1 MVESVGAGGS
11 PLLVGLDVGTTNVK
25 AVVCD
30 LTGRTVALASV
41 PQEALHPRPGWS
53 AFDPERL
60 WELAC
65 EVLRRVVRQVDRPDQ
80 IVGVGVA
87 SFGEAGVLMDDRGRA
102 VDDVIAWYDDRS
114 LPQAERFAAV
124 TDPDEMFRRT
134 GAHIQSIMSL
144 CKLMWIRDEQPE
156 VWARGRKW
164 LNIADYVNYRLCG
177 TMAQSPSLGART
189 SGFDLTTM
197 DWACDLLAAAGIPRS
212 VLADPAPGGSALGT
226 VHAEASAV
234 TGLPVTAV
242 VGMGG
247 HDHICGAFA
256 AGAVSA
262 GDLLD
267 SMGTSEAVVTALDHP
282 IQDAALGR
290 MGYSQGAH
298 AVPGRYYVY
307 GGLYTA
313 GACVDW
319 VRGACNGG
327 SDHASMLLAAAEVPA
342 GSGGVLFV
350 PHLRLANTPNADP
363 KSRAA
368 FVGLTAETTT
378 AALTRAVIEGV
389 AFEGRASID
398 PLAAFAG
405 LEHHR
410 RINVIGGTARNRLLL
425 EIKASVMNARLELL
439 AIDEA
444 AALGGAMLGG
454 LAAGS
459 YASVEEA
466 TSAVRTAGV
475 VIEPNARV
483 VAYYDK
489 LYSQVYREMYAAL
502 RPVNHR
508 LYDLLHRVEA

>member
-1 MVESVGAGGS
+1 MVGSVGSGRG

-25 AVVCD
+25 AVACD
-30 LTGRTVALASV
+30 LTGRTVTLASV
-41 PQEALHPRPGWS
+41 PQETLHPRPGWS

-60 WELAC
+60 WGLAC
-65 EVLRRVVRQVDRPDQ
+65 EVLRRVVRRIDRPDR

-87 SFGEAGVLMDDRGRA
+87 SFGEAGVLMDERGHP

-114 LPQAERFAAV
+114 LPQAERFAAA

-144 CKLMWIRDEQPE
+144 CKLMWIRDERPE
-156 VWARGRKW
+156 VWACGRHW
-164 LNIADYVNYRLCG
+164 LNVADYVSYRLCG
-177 TMAQSPSLGART
+177 AMAQSPSLGART
-189 SGFDLTTM
+189 SGFDLVTM
-197 DWACDLLAAAGIPRS
+197 DWADDLLAAAGIPRS
-212 VLADPAPGGSALGT
+212 LLADPAPGGSALGT
-226 VHAEASAV
+226 ITADASVA
-234 TGLPVTAV
+234 TGLPTTAV

-247 HDHICGAFA
+247 HDHICGALA
-256 AGAVSA
+256 AGAVIP

-267 SMGTSEAVVTALDHP
+267 SMGTSEAMVTAIERP
-282 IQDAALGR
+282 IQDAEVGR
-290 MGYSQGAH
+290 MGYTQGAH
-298 AVPGRYYVY
+298 AVPGLYYVY

-319 VRGACNGG
+319 VREACNGG
-327 SDHASMLLAAAEVPA
+327 SDHASMLLAAGAVPA

-350 PHLRLANTPNADP
+350 PHLRLANTPHLDS

-368 FVGLTAETTT
+368 FVGLTSETTT

-398 PLAAFAG
+398 PLVAFAG
-405 LEHHR
+405 LER
-410 RINVIGGTARNRLLL
+410 QGRIKVIGGTARNRLLL
-425 EIKASVMNARLELL
+425 EVKASVMNARLELL

-454 LAAGS
+454 LASGAYGS
-459 YASVEEA
+459 VAEA
-466 TSAVRTAGV
+466 TAAVRSTSD
-475 VIEPNARV
+475 VIEPDADV
-483 VAYYDK
+483 VARYDE
-489 LYSQVYREMYAAL
+489 LYTEVYRHVYAAL

-508 LYDLLHRVEA
+508 LYDLVHRAGA

>member
-1 MVESVGAGGS
+1 MVESVGAGGG

-30 LTGRTVALASV
+30 MTGRTVALASV
-41 PQEALHPRPGWS
+41 PQETLHPRPGWA

-65 EVLRRVVRQVDRPDQ
+65 GVLRGVVSQLDRPDQ

-87 SFGEAGVLMDDRGRA
+87 SFGEAGVLMDEHGRA

-114 LPQAERFAAV
+114 LPQSERLAAA

-134 GAHIQSIMSL
+134 GAHVQSIMSL
-144 CKLMWIRDEQPE
+144 CKLMWIRDERPD
-156 VWARGRKW
+156 VWGRGRTW

-177 TMAQSPSLGART
+177 TMAQSPSLAART
-189 SGFDLTTM
+189 SGFDLGTM
-197 DWACDLLAAAGIPRS
+197 DWAGDLLAAADIPRS
-212 VLADPAPGGSALGT
+212 VLADPVPGGSALGT
-226 VHAEASAV
+226 VHAEAAAA
-234 TGLPVTAV
+234 TGLPTTAV

-256 AGAVSA
+256 AGAVVP

-267 SMGTSEAVVTALDHP
+267 SMGTSEAMVTAIQRP
-282 IQDAALGR
+282 IQDAEMGR
-290 MGYSQGAH
+290 MGYTQGAH
-298 AVPGRYYVY
+298 AVPGIYYVY

-319 VRGACNGG
+319 VREACNGG
-327 SDHASMLLAAAEVPA
+327 SDHASMLLAAEAVPA

-350 PHLRLANTPNADP
+350 PHLRLANTPHLDS
-363 KSRAA
+363 KSRGA
-368 FVGLTAETTT
+368 FIGLTSETTT

-398 PLAAFAG
+398 PLVAFAG
-405 LEHHR
+405 LER
-410 RINVIGGTARNRLLL
+410 QGRIKVIGGTARNRLLL

-454 LAAGS
+454 LAAGA
-459 YASVEEA
+459 YASVGEA
-466 TSAVRTAGV
+466 TAAVRSTSD
-475 VIEPNARV
+475 VIEPDAHAVAR
-483 VAYYDK
+483 YDD
-489 LYSQVYREMYAAL
+489 LYTEVYRDIYGAL
-502 RPVNHR
+502 RSVNHN
-508 LYDLLHRVEA
+508 LYDLVHRARA